1 MTEAERALAER
12 IEADHLRGL
21 WIVWHDYA
29 ARANGRWF
37 PGDAI
42 PGALTSGALFCHAN
56 LNFTTDDQQVAHP
69 HFGADAGDFVAVA
82 DPETYAPI
90 PYHPGV
96 GRVLSHLRTE
106 AGAPWEGCPRT
117 RLRDMLAALAQ
128 RGLAARAAFE
138 PEFTLFRKGDDGDYT
153 PADAFTMYS
162 VARMEAEHDLLDEIE
177 TTLAAQG
184 VRVVG
189 IGAEYGAGQLEINL
203 HHEHP
208 VKAADDLLTFRE
220 TVKALA
226 RRRGLIASFMPKPY
240 AHLAG
245 NGVHVHLSL
254 WDREGS
260 SEFGV
265 RSSPKEDTNHS
276 EPRTPN
282 SEPRT
287 PNPEPPRDRSAGDG
301 PLGLSAEMAHF
312 IAGVLAHA
320 PALCGVSAPTVN
332 SYKRLLPGS
341 WAPAHIGYS
350 AGNRAALVR
359 VPGASRPR
367 MEFRAGDHTAHPH
380 LALVALIAAGID
392 GLDRQLDPGPPATG
406 DLGHLPDDVLARQG
420 VRLLPRTA
428 HEALDAIEAD
438 PVVMAALGP
447 VCGPELLRIRREEL
461 ARYDRHVS
469 DWERAV
475 YLERV

>member
-1 MTEAERALAER
+1 MVRMKGYMSTTAR
-12 IEADHLRGL
+12 IESDNLRGL

-37 PGDAI
+37 PGASIPDALAN
-42 PGALTSGALFCHAN
+42 GTRFCHAN
-56 LNFTTDDQQVAHP
+56 LNFMMDDQQVPHP
-69 HFGADAGDFVAVA
+69 HFGADAGDFVAMP
-82 DPETYAPI
+82 DLETYAPL
-90 PYHPGV
+90 PYHPGI
-96 GRVLSHLRTE
+96 GRVLSYLRTE
-106 AGAPWEGCPRT
+106 AGEPWAGCPRT
-117 RLRDMLAALAQ
+117 RLRDMLDMLAQ
-128 RGLAARAAFE
+128 RGFSARAAFE
-138 PEFTLFRKGDDGDYT
+138 PEFTLFRTPEDGKYA

-177 TTLAAQG
+177 TTLAQQG
-184 VRVVG
+184 IRVVG
-189 IGAEYGAGQLEINL
+189 MGAEYGASQLEINL
-203 HHEHP
+203 HHERP

-240 AHLAG
+240 DHLAG

-265 RSSPKEDTNHS
+265 RSSENGDTNHS
-276 EPRTPN
+276 EHRTSN
-282 SEPRT
+282 SELPQ
-287 PNPEPPRDRSAGDG
+287 DRSAGDG
-301 PLGLSAEMAHF
+301 PLGLSAAMAHF
-312 IAGVLAHA
+312 IAGALVHA
-320 PALCGVSAPTVN
+320 PALCGVFAPTVN

-341 WAPAHIGYS
+341 WAPAHIGY
-350 AGNRAALVR
+350 AADNRAALVR

-380 LALVALIAAGID
+380 LALAALIAAGID

-406 DLGHLPDDVLARQG
+406 DLGHLPDDALARQG

-428 HEALDAIEAD
+428 HEALDALEAD
-438 PVVMAALGP
+438 SVILDALGP

-461 ARYDRHVS
+461 ACYDRHVS
-469 DWERAV
+469 DWERTV

>member
-1 MTEAERALAER
+1 MAEARRTLAER
-12 IEADHLRGL
+12 IEADSVRGV

-37 PGDAI
+37 PGTSI
-42 PGALTSGALFCHAN
+42 PGALANGTLFCHAN
-56 LNFTTDDQQVAHP
+56 LDFMIDDWQVPHP
-69 HFGADAGDFVAVA
+69 RFGADAGDFVATP
-82 DPETYAPI
+82 DPETYAPL
-90 PYHPGV
+90 PYHPGI
-96 GRVLSHLRTE
+96 GRLLADLRTE
-106 AGAPWEGCPRT
+106 AGEPWQGCPRT
-117 RLRDMLAALAQ
+117 RLRDMLGELAQ
-128 RGLAARAAFE
+128 RDLSARAAFE
-138 PEFTLFRKGDDGDYT
+138 PEFTLFRKTDDGRYT

-162 VARMEAEHDLLDEIE
+162 VARMEAEHDLLQEIE

-184 VRVVG
+184 IRVVG
-189 IGAEYGAGQLEINL
+189 MGAEYGAGQLEINL

-226 RRRGLIASFMPKPY
+226 RRRGIVASFMPKPY
-240 AHLAG
+240 DHLAG

-254 WDREGS
+254 WDAAGNE
-260 SEFGV
+260 
-265 RSSPKEDTNHS
+265 
-276 EPRTPN
+276 
-282 SEPRT
+282 
-287 PNPEPPRDRSAGDG
+287 DRSAGDG
-301 PLGLSAEMAHF
+301 PLGLSAAMASF

-320 PALCGVSAPTVN
+320 PALCGVFAPSVN

-341 WAPAHIGYS
+341 WAPAHIGYA

-367 MEFRAGDHTAHPH
+367 LEFRAGDHTAHPH
-380 LALVALIAAGID
+380 LALAALIAAGID
-392 GLDRQLDPGPPATG
+392 GLDRRLDPGPPATG
-406 DLGHLPDDVLARQG
+406 DLGHLPEDAVARQG

-428 HEALDAIEAD
+428 HAALDALETD

-447 VCGPELLRIRREEL
+447 ICGPELLRIRREEL
-461 ARYDRHVS
+461 ARYDQHVS

>member
-1 MTEAERALAER
+1 MTEARRTLAER
-12 IEADHLRGL
+12 IETDNPRGV

-37 PGDAI
+37 PGTSI
-42 PGALTSGALFCHAN
+42 PGALANGTLFCHAN
-56 LNFTTDDQQVAHP
+56 LNFTIDDWQVPHP
-69 HFGADAGDFVAVA
+69 RFGADADDFVAMP
-82 DPETYAPI
+82 DPETYAPL
-90 PYHPGV
+90 PYHPGI
-96 GRVLSHLRTE
+96 GRLLADLRTE
-106 AGAPWEGCPRT
+106 AGEPWEGCPRT
-117 RLRDMLAALAQ
+117 RLRDMLDALA
-128 RGLAARAAFE
+128 RRDLSARAAFE
-138 PEFTLFRKGDDGDYT
+138 PEFTLFRKTDEGRYT
-153 PADAFTMYS
+153 PTDAFTMYS
-162 VARMEAEHDLLDEIE
+162 VARMEAEHDFLQEIE

-184 VRVVG
+184 IRVVG
-189 IGAEYGAGQLEINL
+189 MGAEYGAGQLEINL

-208 VKAADDLLTFRE
+208 IKAADDLLTFRE

-226 RRRGLIASFMPKPY
+226 RRRGIIASFMPKPY
-240 AHLAG
+240 DDLAG

-254 WDREGS
+254 WDRETEGG

-265 RSSPKEDTNHS
+265 RSSKNADTDHS
-276 EPRTPN
+276 EHRTSN
-282 SEPRT
+282 AELS
-287 PNPEPPRDRSAGDG
+287 RDRSAGDG
-301 PLGLSAEMAHF
+301 PLGLSAAMASF
-312 IAGVLAHA
+312 IAGALAHA
-320 PALCGVSAPTVN
+320 PALCGVFAPSVN

-341 WAPAHIGYS
+341 WAPAHIGYA

-380 LALVALIAAGID
+380 LALAALIAAGID

-406 DLGHLPDDVLARQG
+406 DLGHLPDDALTQQG

-461 ARYDRHVS
+461 ARYERHVS

>member
-1 MTEAERALAER
+1 MTDAQRAFEKR
-12 IEADHLRGL
+12 VGADNLRGL

-29 ARANGRWF
+29 ARANGRWL
-37 PGDAI
+37 PGTSI
-42 PGALTSGALFCHAN
+42 PAALANGTLFCHAN
-56 LNFTTDDQQVAHP
+56 LDFTTDDQQVAQP
-69 HFGADAGDFVAVA
+69 RFGADAGDFVALP
-82 DPETYAPI
+82 DPETYAPL
-90 PYHPGV
+90 PYHPGI
-96 GRVLSHLRTE
+96 GRVLSDLRTE
-106 AGAPWEGCPRT
+106 AGEPWEGCPRT
-117 RLRDMLAALAQ
+117 RLRDMLDALAQ
-128 RGLAARAAFE
+128 RDLSARAAFE
-138 PEFTLFRKGDDGDYT
+138 PEFTLLRKANDGSYA

-177 TTLAAQG
+177 TTLAAQN

-189 IGAEYGAGQLEINL
+189 MGAEYGAGQLEINL

-240 AHLAG
+240 EHLAG

-254 WDREGS
+254 WDADGS
-260 SEFGV
+260 
-265 RSSPKEDTNHS
+265 K
-276 EPRTPN
+276 
-282 SEPRT
+282 
-287 PNPEPPRDRSAGDG
+287 DRSAGDG
-301 PLGLSAEMAHF
+301 PLGLSAEMARF

-320 PALCGVSAPTVN
+320 PALCGVFAPTVN

-367 MEFRAGDHTAHPH
+367 LEFRAGDHTAHPH
-380 LALVALIAAGID
+380 LALAALIAAGMD
-392 GLDRQLDPGPPATG
+392 GLDRHLDPGLPATG
-406 DLGHLPDDVLARQG
+406 DLGHLSANDLAAQG
-420 VRLLPRTA
+420 VHLLPRTA

-438 PVVMAALGP
+438 SVVMAALGP

-461 ARYDRHVS
+461 ARYDLHVS